1 VILMDAFVQDLIH
14 YSPQILAGLKNTLL
28 LMAIMSVTGIAGG
41 IGLFYLSLAQNR
53 FLRRGTERFISFFIG
68 TPLLVHLFLMYYG
81 LPPLGIRLSVFA
93 VAVIGFT
100 INVSAYNARYLMTAY
115 NGLDKTQIEA
125 ARAQGFRFFQ
135 IFRLIILPQA
145 LRLSV
150 PSLTNQVIQN
160 LKDTSVAF
168 LIQYPDFFAQMQ
180 EIASTN
186 FQFFKTYVAA
196 GLVYLALV
204 SVIVA
209 AARRLERKVA
219 LPGLETLGRA

>member
-1 VILMDAFVQDLIH
+1 
-14 YSPQILAGLKNTLL
+14 GL
-28 LMAIMSVTGIAGG
+28 AGG
-41 IGLFYLSLAQNR
+41 IGVFYLTLGKNR
-53 FLRRGTERFISFFIG
+53 LLRWGTERYISFFIG

-81 LPPLGIRLSVFA
+81 LPQLGIRLSAFA

-100 INVSAYNARYLMTAY
+100 LNVSAYNARYLMTAY

-125 ARAQGFRFFQ
+125 ARAQGFRFGQ
-135 IFRLIILPQA
+135 TFRLIILPQT

-186 FQFFKTYVAA
+186 FQFLKTYVAA

-209 AARRLERKVA
+209 AARRLERKTA
-219 LPGLETLGRA
+219 LPGLETLDHA